1 MSTYYRYHRQF
12 HSLYMSLKALYKIP
26 FFKGR
31 FINMKL
37 AKKMLAFVLA
47 FAMVAALG
55 TAMIASAADAP
66 VITLSQVETTLGNTV
81 TLSLDA
87 ANFTGAQSCNIVI
100 TYNADELTYVDS
112 AAVYG
117 GVVAGAAGDGTVT
130 AAFMDMNSA
139 KDASAQL
146 ATYTFKANKVGVS
159 TLTVAIE
166 SFDVNDEDVTA
177 SVSVS
182 NGSVTIVEPA
192 SVTDP
197 EPVTPTKTEPVTPSQ
212 GGGDEKKTT
221 TEPVSGNKGNGSKG
235 SGSKIAATGDAGIA
249 LIAGVAA
256 VAAVAFVATRKKEG

>member
-66 VITLSQVETTLGNTV
+66 VITLTQTSANLGDTV
-81 TLSLDA
+81 TLTLSA
-87 ANFTGAQSCNIVI
+87 ANFAGSQSANIEI
-100 TYNADELTYVDS
+100 DYNPDELTFVS
-112 AAVYG
+112 ASPIDD
-117 GVVAGAAGDGTVT
+117 GVEGDGVGDNLLT
-130 AAFMDMNSA
+130 AAYFNMRAA
-139 KDASAQL
+139 KADNVDLIS
-146 ATYTFKANKVGVS
+146 YTFTAKKVGTAV
-159 TLTVAIE
+159 LNVRVIDFQQNEE
-166 SFDVNDEDVTA
+166 SVTP
-177 SVSVS
+177 SVS
-182 NGSVTIVEPA
+182 NGSVTIGEPA

-197 EPVTPTKTEPVTPSQ
+197 EPVSPGPGPNPGPGPK
-212 GGGDEKKTT
+212 GGSTTT
-221 TEPVSGNKGNGSKG
+221 TEPVSGNGSKG
-235 SGSKIAATGDAGIA
+235 SGSKGNGGKIAATGDAGIA